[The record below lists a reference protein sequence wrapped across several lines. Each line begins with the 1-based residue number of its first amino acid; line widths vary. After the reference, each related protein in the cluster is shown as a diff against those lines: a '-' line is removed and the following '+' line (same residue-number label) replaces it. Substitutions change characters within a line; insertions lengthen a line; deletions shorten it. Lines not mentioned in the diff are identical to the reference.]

1 MKSYKLIE
9 VFNYV
14 KNNEEITLKE
24 ISEKFNISQRNIRYE
39 IEKMNE
45 YLLQNNY
52 EKIEIEKG
60 ILKSS
65 IWNKIIELLEVEDTY
80 ALSSEERKYSL
91 ILKTLLEREINQ
103 KKLAEELDVS
113 LTTIKSHLKEIKSFL
128 ESYNI
133 QLIIKPKKGLELI
146 GEEESIRG
154 ALLKL
159 INIVIKGNSKYLKE
173 KIKESIFEK
182 ISDDGI
188 KRFINYCQKL
198 MGIIIS
204 DEAYQIISNYI
215 KISLYMNSIGK
226 KIISI
231 KNEKFLSD
239 TKEYKCIKKASSIL
253 EEYYEI
259 ELCEFEYLKM
269 TDYFLGS
276 NTYNLNYSYYD
287 NWVEIEM
294 VVKKMIMDFN
304 NYIEEDIL
312 KDKILLEG
320 LLNHI
325 KPTIYRIKNKIELEN
340 SVYKEVIESYPNYFN
355 ITKSI
360 LEKLEYSMDIKFTD
374 DEISFL
380 VIHFKAAID
389 RNKIRNKKIKVIL
402 VCGLG
407 YGTSKLLA
415 QQLKQTY
422 DIEIMDIIPK
432 YLIEKQRG
440 RADYDLV
447 LSTVDIEDNIIDKP
461 IIKLNTILTRDD
473 QKKIEEFGIF
483 KNSKK
488 ISLNSLMRIISE
500 SCKELDEKQL
510 LLNLKDSFDEFLID
524 DIFHKKNTIF
534 DYIKPERILLN
545 EELVDWK
552 DSIKKVG
559 SILLKSN
566 TIKESYIQ
574 NSIRAIEEFGTY
586 MILAPGV
593 LFPHARTEGDVNET
607 GFSLMTLKKPIIM
620 PTKEEVSVI
629 IMFSSKN
636 NEEHLETFMQL
647 VELANEDSFLKDIKL
662 LKKDYEFINILKK
675 RFPL

>member
-9 VFNYV
+9 VFNYI

-24 ISEKFNISQRNIRYE
+24 ISEKFSISQRNIRYE
-39 IEKMNE
+39 IEKINE
-45 YLLQNNY
+45 YLLKNNY
-52 EKIEIEKG
+52 KNIEIEKG
-60 ILKSS
+60 VLKSS
-65 IWNKIIELLEVEDTY
+65 IWTKIIELLEEGGSY
-80 ALSSEERKYSL
+80 ALSSDERKYSL
-91 ILKTLLEREINQ
+91 ILKTLLEGEINQ

-113 LTTIKSHLKEIKSFL
+113 LTTIKSHLKEVKIFL

-133 QLIIKPKKGLELI
+133 QLMIKPKKGLELI

-154 ALLKL
+154 ALLKV
-159 INIVIKGNSKYLKE
+159 INIIIKGNSKYLKE
-173 KIKESIFEK
+173 KIKECILEK

-198 MGIIIS
+198 MRIMVS
-204 DEAYQIISNYI
+204 DEAYQIIANYI
-215 KISLYMNSIGK
+215 KISIYMNSIGK
-226 KIISI
+226 KIINI

-239 TKEYKCIKKASSIL
+239 TKEYKCIRKASSIL

-259 ELCEFEYLKM
+259 ELCEYEYLKM

-340 SVYKEVIESYPNYFN
+340 SIYKEVIESYSNYFN

-360 LEKLEYSMDIKFTD
+360 LEKLECSMNIKFTD
-374 DEISFL
+374 DEISFF

-432 YLIEKQRG
+432 YLIEKQIG
-440 RADYDLV
+440 RTDYDLV
-447 LSTVDIEDNIIDKP
+447 LSTVDIEDNIVDKP
-461 IIKLNTILTRDD
+461 IIKLNAILTKDD
-473 QKKIEEFGIF
+473 QKKIEEFGVF
-483 KNSKK
+483 KNLKK
-488 ISLNSLMRIISE
+488 ISLNSLMRIIAKN
-500 SCKELDEKQL
+500 CKELDEKQL
-510 LLNLKDSFDEFLID
+510 LLNLKEGFDEFFID

-534 DYIKPERILLN
+534 DYIKAERILLN
-545 EELVDWK
+545 EDLVDWK
-552 DSIKKVG
+552 DSIMKVG
-559 SILLKSN
+559 SLLLEAN
-566 TIKESYIQ
+566 IIKESYIQ

-607 GFSLMTLKKPIIM
+607 GFSLITLKEPIIM
-620 PTKEEVSVI
+620 PTKEEVSAI

-647 VELANEDSFLKDIKL
+647 VELANENNFLKDIKS
-662 LKKDYEFINILKK
+662 LKKNYEFINMLKK

>member
-113 LTTIKSHLKEIKSFL
+113 LTTIKSHLKEIKAFL

-173 KIKESIFEK
+173 KIKESILEK

>member
-80 ALSSEERKYSL
+80 ALSSEERKNSL

-173 KIKESIFEK
+173 KIKDSILEK

-447 LSTVDIEDNIIDKP
+447 LSTVDIEDDIIDKP